1 MPVRL
6 DLAFTGAVSHSGQ
19 IMAVGGVTQKIEG
32 FFKVCQRQR
41 LTGTQGVIIPYDNID
56 ELMLSPTVLKAVD
69 EGQFAI
75 YPVRRI
81 EDALQLL
88 TGMQAGRRRRN
99 GSFTKGTLYDL
110 VDRRLERLGEYG
122 QNAFRRQRKP

>member
-1 MPVRL
+1 MLYVASSPDFLEREVRL
-6 DLAFTGAVSHSGQ
+6 Q
-19 IMAVGGVTQKIEG
+19 EG
-32 FFKVCQRQR
+32 EE
-41 LTGTQGVIIPYDNID
+41 PYDNID
-56 ELMLSPTVLKAVD
+56 QLMLSPTVLKAVD

-122 QNAFRRQRKP
+122 QNAFRRQRKH